1 MNFIFETLTWLDSF
15 FWSYIAFI
23 LIVILGCSLT
33 LKARFFQIRAF
44 PSIVKIFFSFLK
56 KSSSDERGVHP
67 LRAFFAS
74 VGGMIG
80 IGNVVGIVTAVQMG
94 GPGALFWVWM
104 AALVG
109 TIIKYSEI
117 YLGLKHR
124 VANDQGG
131 YDGGPM
137 YFLKAAFKNRL
148 VPIFISFL
156 LCIYGVEIYQFAV
169 VTDTLSS
176 NFDLNRYGV
185 MGAMLLLILY
195 AGSGGIAR
203 LGKICSLIMPF
214 FMSLYLS
221 MSFFVIFQE
230 LSILP
235 GILKTVFVSAFT
247 GHAAIG
253 GFAGSSMILA
263 IQHGISRAAYS
274 SDIGIGYDSIIQSE
288 SNTVEPE
295 RQAKLAILG
304 VCIDN
309 LVCTMS
315 ILLVLVSGV
324 WKSIEP
330 IEGSRLVQTALSHY
344 FPYMHIFMP
353 LFIFIVGYTTIIAYF
368 CVGVKCAKF
377 LSPKYGRGIY
387 LTYGVAAWL
396 FFSFFDQ
403 THALLVMSIAGALLL
418 ITNLLGIFIMRHQIV
433 FEAEKEPV
441 QLEESL
447 LETT

>member
-1 MNFIFETLTWLDSF
+1 
-15 FWSYIAFI
+15 
-23 LIVILGCSLT
+23 
-33 LKARFFQIRAF
+33 
-44 PSIVKIFFSFLK
+44 
-56 KSSSDERGVHP
+56 
-67 LRAFFAS
+67 
-74 VGGMIG
+74 
-80 IGNVVGIVTAVQMG
+80 
-94 GPGALFWVWM
+94 
-104 AALVG
+104 
-109 TIIKYSEI
+109 
-117 YLGLKHR
+117 
-124 VANDQGG
+124 
-131 YDGGPM
+131 M
-137 YFLKAAFKNRL
+137 YFLRSAFNNRW

-169 VTDTLSS
+169 VTDTLTT

-195 AGSGGIAR
+195 AGSGGISR

-221 MSFFVIFQE
+221 MSFWVIFQE
-230 LSILP
+230 LALIP

-253 GFAGSSMILA
+253 GFAGSSVILA

-274 SDIGIGYDSIIQSE
+274 ADIGIGYDSIIQSE
-288 SNTVEPE
+288 SNTVQPE

-324 WKSIEP
+324 WKSLEP

-368 CVGVKCAKF
+368 CVGIKCAKF
-377 LSPKYGRGIY
+377 LSPKYGRSIY
-387 LTYGVAAWL
+387 LAYGIAAWL

-418 ITNLLGIFIMRHQIV
+418 ITNLLGIFMMRHQII
-433 FEAEKEPV
+433 FEVEPEEAP
-441 QLEESL
+441 LEESL